1 MSIVTELPSLLTEC
15 WSDVSTGRMS
25 GSQLL
30 MLGSV
35 SALQE
40 TLSTCGDTELTL
52 TLAGGAG
59 APVKE
64 STAMISQS

>member
-1 MSIVTELPSLLTEC
+1 MSWKEV
-15 WSDVSTGRMS
+15 
-25 GSQLL
+25 L

-52 TLAGGAG
+52 TLSGGAG

-64 STAMISQS
+64 STIAKELQVHGN

>member
-1 MSIVTELPSLLTEC
+1 
-15 WSDVSTGRMS
+15 
-25 GSQLL
+25 

-59 APVKE
+59 EPVKE
-64 STAMISQS
+64 NNYDYTKLRSYRYVKVNE

>member
-1 MSIVTELPSLLTEC
+1 
-15 WSDVSTGRMS
+15 
-25 GSQLL
+25 

-35 SALQE
+35 LALQE

-59 APVKE
+59 GP
-64 STAMISQS
+64 AMRVTQECKMVYCQ